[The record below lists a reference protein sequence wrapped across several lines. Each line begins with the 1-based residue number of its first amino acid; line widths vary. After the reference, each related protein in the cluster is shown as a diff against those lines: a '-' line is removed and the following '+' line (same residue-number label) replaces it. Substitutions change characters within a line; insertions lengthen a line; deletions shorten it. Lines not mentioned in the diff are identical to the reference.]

1 MKMINTRWVARL
13 SVVRRGTLLREAK
26 IDGDAIDVEV
36 YGRTKDVA
44 ARAPYR
50 CARISHGLA

>member
-1 MKMINTRWVARL
+1 M